1 MDIFN
6 KKKIAKLERQ
16 LSLKE
21 SECTSL
27 KSDLAF
33 LEREND
39 KLKARLGEN
48 PKVATCVQSSKPT
61 FTTNPKVDNR
71 PLPKRSTSL
80 NMPQARTKTEGGS
93 VTVAVAAGVLASTA
107 FNDNSD
113 CSSD

>member
-1 MDIFN
+1 LDIFN

-21 SECTSL
+21 RECTSL
-27 KSDLAF
+27 KSDLAL

-48 PKVATCVQSSKPT
+48 PKVVTCVKSSEPT
-61 FTTNPKVDNR
+61 FITDSKTHSR
-71 PLPKRSTSL
+71 PLSNKSTSWSR
-80 NMPQARTKTEGGS
+80 PQTEGS
-93 VTVAVAAGVLASTA
+93 NVVVAVAAGVLASTVL
-107 FNDNSD
+107 NDDSD